1 MCACSATNRKKDAA
15 ARNIAPIA
23 NRKRAYACARTACI
37 TVLIAVRLAKC
48 TLRIIV
54 NAEHRRTELKLGRD
68 ERLLAGV
75 RSAVEHV
82 ANRHGLTVEERA
94 DLGVAAEQACRAALV
109 HLDET
114 DSLCSV
120 IIDDY
125 EDRVEVSVESPR
137 HPKSAKIN
145 SSLGSLAAVPIEERE
160 AEMKKRVDRV
170 DRDTSNGRERV
181 ILVKYFHKNPTH
193 S

>member
-1 MCACSATNRKKDAA
+1 
-15 ARNIAPIA
+15 
-23 NRKRAYACARTACI
+23 
-37 TVLIAVRLAKC
+37 
-48 TLRIIV
+48 LRIIV
-54 NAEHRRTELKLGRD
+54 NAEHTRTELKFSRD

-75 RSAVEHV
+75 RGAVEHV
-82 ANRHGLTVEERA
+82 ANRHGLTAEERV
-94 DLGVAAEQACRAALV
+94 DLGVAARQACRAAMV
-109 HLDET
+109 QLDET
-114 DSLCSV
+114 GSLCDV

>member
-1 MCACSATNRKKDAA
+1 M
-15 ARNIAPIA
+15 
-23 NRKRAYACARTACI
+23 
-37 TVLIAVRLAKC
+37 
-48 TLRIIV
+48 
-54 NAEHRRTELKLGRD
+54 NAEHTRTELKLSRD

-75 RSAVEHV
+75 RGAVEHV
-82 ANRHGLTVEERA
+82 ANRRGLTVEERV
-94 DLGVAAEQACRAALV
+94 DLGVAAAQACRAAMVQLN
-109 HLDET
+109 ET
-114 DSLCSV
+114 GSLCDV

-145 SSLGSLAAVPIEERE
+145 SSLGSLTAVPIGERE

-170 DRDTSNGRERV
+170 DRETGNGRERI
-181 ILVKYFHKNPTH
+181 ILVKYFHKNPAH

>member
-1 MCACSATNRKKDAA
+1 M
-15 ARNIAPIA
+15 
-23 NRKRAYACARTACI
+23 
-37 TVLIAVRLAKC
+37 RLAKC

-75 RSAVEHV
+75 RGAVEHV
-82 ANRHGLTVEERA
+82 ANRHGLTAEERV
-94 DLGVAAEQACRAALV
+94 DLGVAAGQACRAAMV
-109 HLDET
+109 QLDET
-114 DSLCSV
+114 GSLCNV

-137 HPKSAKIN
+137 HPQAAKIN
-145 SSLGSLAAVPIEERE
+145 SSLENLAAPLETRE
-160 AEMKKRVDRV
+160 TEMEKRVDRV
-170 DRDTSNGRERV
+170 DRDTSNGRERIV
-181 ILVKYFHKNPTH
+181 LVKYFHRNPTR

>member
-1 MCACSATNRKKDAA
+1 MG

-37 TVLIAVRLAKC
+37 TVLIVVRLAKC

-54 NAEHRRTELKLGRD
+54 NAEYTRTELKLSRD

-75 RSAVEHV
+75 RGAVEHV
-82 ANRHGLTVEERA
+82 ANRHGLTVEARV
-94 DLGVAAEQACRAALV
+94 DLGVAAAQACRAATVQLNQ
-109 HLDET
+109 T
-114 DSLCSV
+114 GSLCDV

-137 HPKSAKIN
+137 HPKSARIN
-145 SSLGSLAAVPIEERE
+145 SPRNSLAAVPLEERE
-160 AEMKKRVDRV
+160 REIEKRVDRV
-170 DRDTSNGRERV
+170 HRDTSNGRERI
-181 ILVKYFHKNPTH
+181 ILVKYFHKNPAH

>member
-1 MCACSATNRKKDAA
+1 M
-15 ARNIAPIA
+15 
-23 NRKRAYACARTACI
+23 
-37 TVLIAVRLAKC
+37 
-48 TLRIIV
+48 
-54 NAEHRRTELKLGRD
+54 NAEHTRTELKFSRD

-75 RSAVEHV
+75 RGAVEHV
-82 ANRHGLTVEERA
+82 ANRRGLNAEERV
-94 DLGVAAEQACRAALV
+94 DLGVAAGQACRAAMV
-109 HLDET
+109 QLDET
-114 DSLCSV
+114 GSLCDV

-137 HPKSAKIN
+137 HPRSVKTN
-145 SSLGSLAAVPIEERE
+145 SSLGSLVAVPIEERE

-170 DRDTSNGRERV
+170 DRDTSNGRDRV

>member
-1 MCACSATNRKKDAA
+1 M
-15 ARNIAPIA
+15 
-23 NRKRAYACARTACI
+23 
-37 TVLIAVRLAKC
+37 
-48 TLRIIV
+48 
-54 NAEHRRTELKLGRD
+54 NAEHTRTELKLSGD

-75 RSAVEHV
+75 RGAVEHV
-82 ANRHGLTVEERA
+82 ANRHALAVQERV
-94 DLGVAAEQACRAALV
+94 DLGVAAEQACRAAFV
-109 HLDET
+109 QLDEMG
-114 DSLCSV
+114 SLCDV

-170 DRDTSNGRERV
+170 DRDTTNGREWV
-181 ILVKYFHKNPTH
+181 VLVKYFHKNPTH

>member
-1 MCACSATNRKKDAA
+1 
-15 ARNIAPIA
+15 
-23 NRKRAYACARTACI
+23 
-37 TVLIAVRLAKC
+37 VRLAKC

-54 NAEHRRTELKLGRD
+54 NAEHTRTKLKLSKD

-75 RSAVEHV
+75 RGAVEHV
-82 ANRHGLTVEERA
+82 ANRHSLAVEERV
-94 DLGVAAEQACRAALV
+94 DLGVAAEQACRAAFV
-109 HLDET
+109 QLDET
-114 DSLCSV
+114 GSLCDV

-125 EDRVEVSVESPR
+125 RDRVEVSVESPR
-137 HPKSAKIN
+137 PPKSAKIN
-145 SSLGSLAAVPIEERE
+145 SSRGGLTAVSIEERE

-181 ILVKYFHKNPTH
+181 VLVKYFHENPTQ

>member
-1 MCACSATNRKKDAA
+1 MCVYSATNRKKNAV

-23 NRKRAYACARTACI
+23 NPKRAYACARTACI
-37 TVLIAVRLAKC
+37 TVLIVVRLAKC

-54 NAEHRRTELKLGRD
+54 NAEHTRTELKFSKD

-75 RSAVEHV
+75 RGAVEHV
-82 ANRHGLTVEERA
+82 ASRHALTVEERV

-109 HLDET
+109 QLDET
-114 DSLCSV
+114 GSLCDV

-137 HPKSAKIN
+137 QPKPAKIS

-160 AEMKKRVDRV
+160 AEMKRRVDRV
-170 DRDTSNGRERV
+170 DRNISNGRERV
-181 ILVKYFHKNPTH
+181 VLVKYFHKNPTH